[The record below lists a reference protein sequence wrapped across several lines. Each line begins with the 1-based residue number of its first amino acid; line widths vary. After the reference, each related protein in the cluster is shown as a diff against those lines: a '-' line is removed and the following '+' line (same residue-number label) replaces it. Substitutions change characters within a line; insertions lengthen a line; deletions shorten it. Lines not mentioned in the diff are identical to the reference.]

1 MAECVS
7 VFNNILFASSSSS
20 ERVKGRDASFV
31 INNMYKKLYAGFFK
45 LYLLLFNGQLSTY
58 LKTIL

>member
-1 MAECVS
+1 MPECVS

-20 ERVKGRDASFV
+20 ERVKGRDAGFV
-31 INNMYKKLYAGFFK
+31 INKKLYAGFFK